1 MRPLHRII
9 VLPVVLALLALA
21 SGYACG
27 DDAPPAVDQ
36 TRESTTIPVQ
46 SASPTAAPPA
56 VSAVVSTP
64 TPTPSVQ
71 SPPASPTALPVS
83 TPTPEFGAAREAEAA
98 LLPPPYTCANSNA
111 AWTPHSCCPKAGRPP
126 AKAAPTGA

>member
-1 MRPLHRII
+1 MRFARKTI
-9 VLPVVLALLALA
+9 VFPGVVALLALA

-27 DDAPPAVDQ
+27 DDAPPAVHRAHDSA
-36 TRESTTIPVQ
+36 TPDVQ

-71 SPPASPTALPVS
+71 SPLASPTVLPVS
-83 TPTPEFGAAREAEAA
+83 TATPEFGAVQESEAA

-111 AWTPHSCCPKAGRPP
+111 A
-126 AKAAPTGA
+126 

>member
-1 MRPLHRII
+1 MRFARKTI
-9 VLPVVLALLALA
+9 VLPVVVALLALA

-27 DDAPPAVDQ
+27 DDAPSAVDR
-36 TRESTTIPVQ
+36 TRESTAIPVQ

-71 SPPASPTALPVS
+71 SPSASPTVLPVS
-83 TPTPEFGAAREAEAA
+83 TPTPEPGTARESEAVQPRDVSA
-98 LLPPPYTCANSNA
+98 FRFFSGNPGGSA
-111 AWTPHSCCPKAGRPP
+111 
-126 AKAAPTGA
+126 